1 MKEPKLDDLMDEP
14 SPFQN
19 RDARNQKQHNWD
31 VLRRFGKA
39 VGGFLTNS
47 VSEINNAISNA
58 DDRMDDIED
67 RYNQQIAGNTDLKEV
82 IDSRKP
88 TGKPAYSTLG
98 ERLDNMYHGQ
108 KQDIELPSEVVGQI
122 IAKVDTINLS
132 PNVLK
137 IGHITDLHF
146 QKLIDSQWYGEAVLD
161 INHIQ
166 MFSLFSDKLNS
177 LVLNGDQVHG
187 QEAGEDGPNL
197 TYFEGNRSILIN
209 RNSEAMNA
217 AEYYS
222 GDADVFPSIGNHD
235 DGSVRWSNPL
245 SLNELKNAYGVD
257 SFDNYKDYV
266 DQKVRIVV
274 LNVFDNTDINLK
286 RATNSAVSQSQLDWL
301 VDDAL
306 RVPEGFATI
315 IFTHA
320 PLEGFFD
327 NKPYSDTW
335 KNINH
340 DLVKGVLT
348 AFTNGVRFYD
358 ETDNGKVDADFTL
371 QGKRELIGVVSGHEH
386 RDAMAPEVHNG
397 VRGIERTCSVG
408 VGDGR
413 VLGEYSE
420 LASDVIEI
428 DAVKRHVK
436 FNRIGYGD
444 DFEFNY

>member
-47 VSEINNAISNA
+47 VGEINNAVSDA
-58 DDRMDDIED
+58 GDRMNDIED
-67 RYNQQIAGNTDLKEV
+67 RYNQQIAGNTDLKEI

-88 TGKPAYSTLG
+88 KGKPAYSTLG

-108 KQDIELPSEVVGQI
+108 KQDIELSSEVIDQI
-122 IAKVDTINLS
+122 VAKAGTINLE

-137 IGHITDLHF
+137 IAHITDLHF
-146 QKLIDSQWYGEAVLD
+146 QRLIDTQWYGEAVLD

-166 MFSLFSDKLNS
+166 MFSLFSDRLNA

-187 QEAGEDGPNL
+187 QEIGEDGPNL
-197 TYFEGNRSILIN
+197 TYFEGNRSVLIN

-217 AEYYS
+217 AEYYG

-245 SLNELKNAYGVD
+245 SLNELKNAYGVN

-266 DQKVRIVV
+266 DQKVRIIA
-274 LNVFDNTDINLK
+274 LNVFDNTETTLK
-286 RATNSAVSQSQLDWL
+286 RATNSAISQSQLNWL
-301 VDDAL
+301 VNDAL
-306 RVPEGFATI
+306 RVPDGLATI
-315 IFTHA
+315 VFTHA
-320 PLEGFFD
+320 PLEGFFG
-327 NKPYSDTW
+327 NTPYSDSW
-335 KNINH
+335 ENINH
-340 DLVKGVLT
+340 DLVKGILT
-348 AFTNGVRFYD
+348 AFANGVRFSD
-358 ETDNGKVDADFTL
+358 ETATGKIDADFTM
-371 QGKRELIGVVSGHEH
+371 QGKRDLIGIVSGHEH
-386 RDAMAPEVHNG
+386 RDVDVPEIHNSI
-397 VRGIERTCSVG
+397 RGIERTCSVG

-413 VLGEYSE
+413 VLGEFSE

-428 DAVKRHVK
+428 DTTKRHVK
-436 FNRIGYGD
+436 FNRIGYGSD
-444 DFEFNY
+444 LEFDY

>member
-146 QKLIDSQWYGEAVLD
+146 QKIIDPQWYGEAVMD
-161 INHIQ
+161 IDHVR
-166 MFSLFSDKLNS
+166 MFGLFANKLNT

-187 QEAGEDGPNL
+187 QEIGENGPNL
-197 TYFEGNRSILIN
+197 TPFEGSRKVLMS
-209 RNSEAMNA
+209 RNDEVMSTAD
-217 AEYYS
+217 YYS
-222 GDADVFPSIGNHD
+222 ADADVFANIGNHD
-235 DGSVRWSNPL
+235 DGSVRWDNPL
-245 SLNELKNAYGVD
+245 TLNELKQAYGVE
-257 SFDNYKDYV
+257 SFDTYRDYTV
-266 DQKVRIVV
+266 QKVRLIV
-274 LNVFDNTDINLK
+274 LNVFDNTGSNLR
-286 RATNSAVSQSQLDWL
+286 RATNSVISQSQLDWL
-301 VDDAL
+301 VSDAL
-306 RVPEGFATI
+306 KVPEGFATI

-348 AFTNGVRFYD
+348 AFTNGVRFSD
-358 ETDNGKVDADFTL
+358 ETDNGKVDADFTS
-371 QGKRELIGVVSGHEH
+371 QGKRDLIGVVSGHEH
-386 RDAMAPEVHNG
+386 RDVTAPEVHNG

-408 VGDGR
+408 IGDGR
-413 VLGEYSE
+413 ELGTYNE

-428 DAVKRHVK
+428 DTVKRHVK